1 MLDHSILSLELVALL
16 LLVLVIA
23 LAALARRLDIPYP
36 MLLVIGGLL
45 LGFFPLAPAVVLD
58 PDLVFL
64 VVLPP
69 LLFASA
75 YATQWKNFRAHL
87 LSISLLAIGLV
98 AMTVVG
104 AAAVGHLMLPG
115 FDWRMGL
122 VLGAVVA
129 TTDAIAATAIARKL
143 GLPKTIVDI
152 LEGESLVNDA
162 TGLLAL
168 DIAVG
173 LIVSGRTPGIAEGA
187 ATLIYLIAAAIVVGL
202 LLGHVLH
209 LFLRRIEDPSIA
221 TSLSIAAPYLT
232 YLAAENI
239 QASGVLATVVC
250 GLHLR
255 QRDGVRFFPDA
266 KATRAAVWDTLTF
279 ILNGFA
285 FVLIGLQLPWILRSI
300 TPADRGDMLV
310 AGVLFSLALI
320 ALRVAWVFPGAW
332 LVYGIHTRILRKRET
347 PPSWRG
353 TLVIGWS
360 GMRGVVALA
369 AAISLPHV
377 LDNGKPFPGRNII
390 ILITFC
396 VILVTL
402 VGQGLTLPA
411 LIRRLGLASDRSE
424 SR

>member
-1 MLDHSILSLELVALL
+1 MVDHSILSLELVALL

-23 LAALARRLDIPYP
+23 LAALARRLDVPYP
-36 MLLVIGGLL
+36 ILLVLGGLL
-45 LGFFPLAPAVVLD
+45 LGFFPLAPAIVLD

-64 VVLPP
+64 VLLPP

-75 YATQWKNFRAHL
+75 FKTQWPSFKSNL

-98 AMTVVG
+98 GMTVVG
-104 AAAVGHLMLPG
+104 AAAVGHAMLPG

-129 TTDAIAATAIARKL
+129 TTDALAATAIARKL
-143 GLPKTIVDI
+143 GLPDRIIDVV
-152 LEGESLVNDA
+152 EGESLVNDA

-173 LIVSGRTPGIAEGA
+173 LIVSGQTPGFVEGA
-187 ATLIYLIAAAIVVGL
+187 AKLIYLIAAAVVVGL
-202 LLGHVLH
+202 LLGHILH
-209 LFLRRIEDPSIA
+209 LISRRIEDPSIS
-221 TSLSIAAPYLT
+221 TSLSIAAPYLV

-250 GLHLR
+250 GLYLG
-255 QRDGVRFFPDA
+255 QRDNVRFFPDVHA
-266 KATRAAVWDTLTF
+266 ARTAVWDTLTF
-279 ILNGFA
+279 ILNGIA

-300 TPADRGDMLV
+300 APDDRGDMLI
-310 AGVLFSLALI
+310 AGVLFSFALI
-320 ALRVAWVFPGAW
+320 ALRIAWVFPGAW
-332 LVYGIHTRILRKRET
+332 LVYGIQARILRKRNT

-353 TLVIGWS
+353 TLVIGWT

-369 AAISLPHV
+369 AAISLPHM
-377 LDNGKPFPGRNII
+377 LDNGAPFPGRDII
-390 ILITFC
+390 ILMTFC

-411 LIRRLGLASDRSE
+411 LIRRLDLSA
-424 SR
+424 